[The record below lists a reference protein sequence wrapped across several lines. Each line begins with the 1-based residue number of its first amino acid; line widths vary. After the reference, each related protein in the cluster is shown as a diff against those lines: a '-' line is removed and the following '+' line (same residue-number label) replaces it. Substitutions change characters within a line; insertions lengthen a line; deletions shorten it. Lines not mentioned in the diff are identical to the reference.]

1 MRPSFETGISGDVPP
16 SAPDNPAAP
25 VCAAHLKVVPSVQGK
40 LTAAQQR
47 FNKLLAKVDS
57 LGRKLQD
64 FARLADKVRGP
75 HLDRMAEL
83 ERAMAEGRWQMV
95 LFLHARL
102 QRKGLTAA
110 QQKTAR
116 QMVQALLP
124 PPQGAEGTEGAD
136 GVAPADAAVLAQLRA
151 AYAPDTAQPV
161 QDSELFAHMMDM
173 AESALGRPLDREAL
187 QGMESPQ
194 QLMEA
199 LLGQVQAHGEAEQE
213 RLAAHRAQ
221 RPTTPRQRK
230 IQEQEQDAK
239 AALRSIY
246 RQLASALHPDREPDP
261 AERQRKGALMVQ
273 ANTAYERGDL
283 MALLGLQLQ
292 VEQVDAAHIA
302 RMAEDKIAALSLLLK
317 QQVAALE
324 EQLLEAELRL
334 GHELGVAVT
343 ASMKEASLRRLLQRE
358 QHMHADWVEQMH
370 ADLQRVRDDAQ
381 FKRWLREQADLAR
394 CQAQEEERW
403 PGPGIFF

>member
-57 LGRKLQD
+57 MGRKLQD

-95 LFLHARL
+95 LFLHERL

-110 QQKTAR
+110 QQKIAR
-116 QMVQALLP
+116 AMVQTLLP
-124 PPQGAEGTEGAD
+124 PHDGTDEA
-136 GVAPADAAVLAQLRA
+136 AADAPMLAQLRA
-151 AYAPDTAQPV
+151 TYAPETAQSV
-161 QDSELFAHMMDM
+161 QDSELCAQMMDM
-173 AESALGRPLDREAL
+173 AESAMGRPLDREAL
-187 QGMESPQ
+187 QAMDSPQ
-194 QLMEA
+194 QMMEA
-199 LLGQVQAHGEAEQE
+199 LLQQVRAHEEAKHE
-213 RLAAHRAQ
+213 RLAARRAQ
-221 RPTTPRQRK
+221 RPPTARQRK
-230 IQEQEQDAK
+230 AKEQELDAK
-239 AALRSIY
+239 AALRTIY